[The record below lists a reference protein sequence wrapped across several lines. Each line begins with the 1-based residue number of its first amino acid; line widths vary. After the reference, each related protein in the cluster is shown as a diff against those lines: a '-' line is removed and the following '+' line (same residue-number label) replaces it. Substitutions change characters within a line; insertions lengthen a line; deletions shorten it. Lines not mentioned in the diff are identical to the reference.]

1 MKRLITILVTCLY
14 LFGGTELRELCKL
27 PLLVQ
32 HFKEH
37 RHENPSMSL
46 MAFLKL
52 HYLEV
57 QQKDADFQQ
66 DMGLP
71 FKVQHVDW
79 CHIPLPPSNS
89 THHGIDMLNT
99 DGIAQAYLSPLD
111 DTIPVC
117 HPFFSVFQPPRMA

>member
-1 MKRLITILVTCLY
+1 ML
-14 LFGGTELRELCKL
+14 GGTELRELCKL

-37 RHENPSMSL
+37 RQENPTMSL

-66 DMGLP
+66 DMELP
-71 FKVQHVDW
+71 FKAQHVDW
-79 CHIPLPPSNS
+79 CHIPLPLPNS
-89 THHGIDMLNT
+89 TDHCIDMLNT
-99 DGIAQAYLSPLD
+99 NGIAQAYLSPLD
-111 DTIPVC
+111 DAIPEC